1 MRISQVLFGNTDMSF
16 RLKRRTGAEEMELCI
31 MKQTRPRSSL
41 ILVDHCPP
49 LGKKKKKKPVL
60 GDFVAPRIQGD
71 LRSGQRL
78 FSEIS
83 ALKVDEIRSSV
94 HQTRQRCQ
102 GLILGFVALWVQVR
116 NLCYSAKVS
125 KNLLWPQLYRDIWG
139 GAREAV
145 PLQPLSQPWE
155 YGSPRLPI

>member
-1 MRISQVLFGNTDMSF
+1 MYKETNPAKEQPHP
-16 RLKRRTGAEEMELCI
+16 RRY
-31 MKQTRPRSSL
+31 
-41 ILVDHCPP
+41 CPP
-49 LGKKKKKKPVL
+49 LGKKKKKRPVL

-83 ALKVDEIRSSV
+83 ALKVDEIGSSV

-116 NLCYSAKVS
+116 NRCYSAKVS
-125 KNLLWPQLYRDIWG
+125 ENLFWPQLYWDIRG
-139 GAREAV
+139 RAREAV
-145 PLQPLSQPWE
+145 PLQPIPALGVFIFAYRNIVHPKSSSPEASGGSSDHDYHLST
-155 YGSPRLPI
+155 GSW

>member
-16 RLKRRTGAEEMELCI
+16 RLKRRTGTEEMELCI
-31 MKQTRPRSSL
+31 MKQTWPKSSP

-49 LGKKKKKKPVL
+49 LGERKKKRPVL

-71 LRSGQRL
+71 LRSGQRI

-94 HQTRQRCQ
+94 HQKGRD
-102 GLILGFVALWVQVR
+102 
-116 NLCYSAKVS
+116 AKVS
-125 KNLLWPQLYRDIWG
+125 SWGLWLC
-139 GAREAV
+139 
-145 PLQPLSQPWE
+145 
-155 YGSPRLPI
+155 GSK